1 MQRGSFQTLPGGGN
15 RQSEKLSGMVP
26 IFLDWDGV
34 VVDSTQLYLDLLKR
48 ICSQHNKVLPV
59 TDVDEFR
66 SWYRSNW
73 EENFYEVGFT
83 HREYLQI
90 CDEYPDTLDYREA
103 PFFEGVEDLIRG
115 LASRHPLVVVS
126 TAPTRPIIDRLRQA
140 GLHDLFESVTGSDDG
155 STEKEERLAG
165 HLARL
170 GSKTGVMVGD
180 TDLDVYA
187 GRANG
192 LSTVGVGYGMV
203 DEARLRAANFIVTH
217 PNELAEAIRLAG
229 VRAAA
234 SKN

>member
-1 MQRGSFQTLPGGGN
+1 
-15 RQSEKLSGMVP
+15 MVP

-48 ICSQHNKVLPV
+48 ICVQHNKVLPV
-59 TDVDEFR
+59 TNVEAFR

-83 HREYLQI
+83 HQEYLQI
-90 CDEYPDTLDYREA
+90 CEEYPDTLDYQEA
-103 PFFEGVEDLIRG
+103 PFFEGVEELIRE
-115 LASRHPLVVVS
+115 LAASHRLIVVS
-126 TAPTRPIIDRLRQA
+126 TAPTQPIITRLRQA
-140 GLHDLFESVTGSDDG
+140 GLHHLFESVTGSDDG
-155 STEKEERLAG
+155 STEKEARLAG

-203 DEARLRAANFIVTH
+203 DESRLRAAKPDFIATR
-217 PNELAEAIRLAG
+217 PDELGEAIRLAG
-229 VRAAA
+229 VQAAA
-234 SKN
+234 SLN